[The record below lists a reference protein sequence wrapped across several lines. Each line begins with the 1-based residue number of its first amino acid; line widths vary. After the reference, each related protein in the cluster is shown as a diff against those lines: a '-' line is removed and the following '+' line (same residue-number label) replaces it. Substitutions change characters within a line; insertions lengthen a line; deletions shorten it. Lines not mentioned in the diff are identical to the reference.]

1 VSNRERWILL
11 LLLQREGRQRY
22 NKPVVGRTRL
32 VKELFLLKMT
42 YGLRD
47 MEYEFIP
54 YWYGP
59 TETVSG

>member
-11 LLLQREGRQRY
+11 LLLQGEGRQRY